1 MEINGKKG
9 IKMKTI
15 SYYELM
21 EYKKQEM
28 TNKEIGE
35 IIGVTASC
43 VSQWVSFGR
52 IRGSHRKNQNLKN
65 VKKTV
70 MLIEKK
76 THEKVKKKAKS
87 ENKFAYE
94 VINDILKEYFKE

>member
-1 MEINGKKG
+1 MALMEINGKKE

-21 EYKKQEM
+21 EYKKQGM
-28 TNKEIGE
+28 TNKEIGK
-35 IIGVTASC
+35 IVGVTASC
-43 VSQWVSFGR
+43 ISQWVSSGR
-52 IRGSHRKNQNLKN
+52 IRGNHRKNQNLKN

-70 MLIEKK
+70 LLIEKV
-76 THEKVKKKAKS
+76 TYEKVKKKAKS

-94 VINDILKEYFKE
+94 VINDILKK